1 MKIFISFIFTYLLV
15 LAIYEIFLIV
25 PIKRGDKKEKREL
38 VEIRF
43 LVSKYGLNMKKVNYK
58 QLVQVVALT
67 SSFDISVV
75 VTVAFVLNNWII
87 QILVMIVLTLL
98 LFIISYYL
106 VYCFYKKK
114 GMIKNV

>member
-15 LAIYEIFLIV
+15 LVIYEIFLIV
-25 PIKRGDKKEKREL
+25 PIKRKNNKEKKEL
-38 VEIRF
+38 AEIKF
-43 LVSKYGLNMKKVNYK
+43 LVTKYGLNIKKVNYN
-58 QLVQVVALT
+58 QLLQIVALI

-75 VTVAFVLNNWII
+75 VTVVFVLDNWLI
-87 QILVMIVLTLL
+87 QILVMIVLTLI
-98 LFIISYYL
+98 LFIVSYYL